1 MKLLQKVSL
10 YSLVASSSLL
20 LWPVSKVQAHCK
32 VWHPHH
38 CSLTDIDP
46 TRGIPGSKDFAE
58 NAWGEAG
65 AVAYPAAASIMRGRH
80 GSSQGLDSFQKRNL
94 KPHFGDLVD
103 QVVVIYNA
111 SMMDRW
117 SALGKSIN
125 LSGVDTAAQTYCD
138 RIYVRDPYKP
148 NDLQQ
153 LELLAHELVH
163 SRQCQSLGG
172 AGKFGFHYFREFKR
186 AGLGYDGN
194 KLEKE
199 ADSFSK
205 QIASSFGS
213 SLSDGNIQEGNFH
226 HSGSVYYSNGQGAY
240 CGFNSPL
247 HYRLSSTRPWG
258 QWIEISAIPQ
268 SMRSDGSCRVII
280 REGNFHHNG
289 SVYYSNGQGAYCG
302 FTSPDHYKKKSG
314 RRWGDW
320 LEINEPLPF
329 QTFMRYDGSC

>member
-38 CSLTDIDP
+38 CSLPDIDP

-94 KPHFGDLVD
+94 KPHFGDLVG

-205 QIASSFGS
+205 QIASSFSS
-213 SLSDGNIQEGNFH
+213 SLAVAQGVGRSWSHAPNGDFSKSHPNEIIEYITWDSTKWTARIVGNTFLHAPNGDFSKSHPDEIIEYITWDGTKWTARIVGNTFLH
-226 HSGSVYYSNGQGAY
+226 APNGD
-240 CGFNSPL
+240 FSKSHPDEI
-247 HYRLSSTRPWG
+247 
-258 QWIEISAIPQ
+258 IEYITW
-268 SMRSDGSCRVII
+268 DGTKWT
-280 REGNFHHNG
+280 
-289 SVYYSNGQGAYCG
+289 A
-302 FTSPDHYKKKSG
+302 K
-314 RRWGDW
+314 
-320 LEINEPLPF
+320 LL
-329 QTFMRYDGSC
+329 